1 MATTEKWAKLFKSRH
16 QYADGVPIQLGAA
29 KDVAVQFDGTN
40 LTIKPVTDDT
50 GQIIVG
56 DGTTDMDFKI
66 FMGTT
71 AKHVLFDQSAA
82 LVTFT
87 ATALTMGANTA
98 GVDVT
103 LHGTT
108 TGNYLLWDAS
118 EDDLLLVGTATQLA
132 VAGTTESTSTTT
144 GSLRTAGGLA
154 CVGDFYAGDDI
165 FLTSGAVLNFNAGDM
180 TITHSSNDLAIA
192 GGTLTTAGIIV
203 GTVATGISFTGTYT
217 GNVIDF
223 TSATIAP
230 TGSAGP
236 CFIRAGAY
244 GSPVDLGVDEDQS
257 GMIRMYVTTS
267 AGGTSYDR
275 GLFMFCET
283 TGTKGIMPVAGLAEV
298 GAGGAPTAVYPCQF
312 IAHLNSATA
321 SLGASAQMFGG
332 WFKITANDGAT
343 IPSTAR
349 AAPLWLDNQLYG
361 ANAATIGEEYTIFS
375 TTGGTVPKAWAG
387 FETTS
392 SGWDQLFYF
401 DETMAA
407 AEPFVSTGC
416 SVTIA
421 SVPYLKVLVN
431 ATQYGI
437 PLIAI

>member
-1 MATTEKWAKLFKSRH
+1 MSTQGVGTFAINSFWESGRLIFYEKAYGH
-16 QYADGVPIQLGAA
+16 
-29 KDVAVQFDGTN
+29 
-40 LTIKPVTDDT
+40 
-50 GQIIVG
+50 
-56 DGTTDMDFKI
+56 
-66 FMGTT
+66 
-71 AKHVLFDQSAA
+71 
-82 LVTFT
+82 
-87 ATALTMGANTA
+87 
-98 GVDVT
+98 
-103 LHGTT
+103 TT
-108 TGNYLLWDAS
+108 TGDVFILGADYVQVGDTANDVNFVWKGDTTGTFTLDAGAHTLALTGMATS
-118 EDDLLLVGTATQLA
+118 TDGAVTITNATAT
-132 VAGTTESTSTTT
+132 SSTTT
-144 GSLRTAGGLA
+144 GALIVTGGIATAA
-154 CVGDFYAGDDI
+154 DITCGDDLFMSNGGVI
-165 FLTSGAVLNFNAGDM
+165 NFNAGDM

-416 SVTIA
+416 SVTVA